1 MLLYFSMKACAI
13 CCRNAKYICKPC
25 KVAFCTEHVS
35 LHAQSKIKEHIFEEI
50 RQYLD
55 SGQLNKIVENLT
67 LKINK
72 VKELKESIILE
83 AGAVMER
90 VAELSMNSLQAAK
103 EKEQF
108 YVKLL
113 QACQNR
119 Y

>member
-1 MLLYFSMKACAI
+1 MEACAI
-13 CCRNAKYICKPC
+13 CCEKAKYICKTC
-25 KVAFCTEHVS
+25 KVAFCKEDVS
-35 LHAQSKIKEHIFEEI
+35 LHQSKIKEHIFEEI